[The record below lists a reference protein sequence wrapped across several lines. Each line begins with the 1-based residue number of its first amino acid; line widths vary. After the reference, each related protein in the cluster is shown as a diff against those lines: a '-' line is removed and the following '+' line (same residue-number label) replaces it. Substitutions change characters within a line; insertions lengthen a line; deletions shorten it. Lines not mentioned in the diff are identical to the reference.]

1 MAILKSKAVHRQP
14 SVVHNAMKNTVTEN
28 TEETQ
33 YLSFTDF
40 VKKRKIQEAKSLCS
54 RRSRS
59 IEKEMYDKD
68 VLLNYEEE
76 EEEEDNDKFHEYP
89 FKI

>member
-1 MAILKSKAVHRQP
+1 MAIQKSKAAHRQP
-14 SVVHNAMKNTVTEN
+14 NAVTNVVKNTVTEY
-28 TEETQ
+28 TEEPQ

-40 VKKRKIQEAKSLCS
+40 VKKRKIQEAKSLGR

-68 VLLNYEEE
+68 VPLHN
-76 EEEEDNDKFHEYP
+76 EEEEDDKIDEYP
-89 FKI
+89 FKM

>member
-1 MAILKSKAVHRQP
+1 MNTALLKSKAVHRQP
-14 SVVHNAMKNTVTEN
+14 SAVHNAMKNTVTEH

-40 VKKRKIQEAKSLCS
+40 VKKRKIQEAKSLGR

-68 VLLNYEEE
+68 LSLNY
-76 EEEEDNDKFHEYP
+76 EEEEDNDKINEYP

>member
-1 MAILKSKAVHRQP
+1 MAISKSKAAHRQP
-14 SVVHNAMKNTVTEN
+14 SAVHNVMKNTITEN

-40 VKKRKIQEAKSLCS
+40 VKKRKIQEAKSLGR

-68 VLLNYEEE
+68 ESLYYDYEEE
-76 EEEEDNDKFHEYP
+76 EDDKIDEYP
-89 FKI
+89 YKI

>member
-1 MAILKSKAVHRQP
+1 LNASIQKAKAVHRLSNNEQNKKNIKIE
-14 SVVHNAMKNTVTEN
+14 SVAEP
-28 TEETQ
+28 Q

-40 VKKRKIQEAKSLCS
+40 VKKRKIQEAKALGR

-59 IEKEMYDKD
+59 IEKEIYDQEFS
-68 VLLNYEEE
+68 LSN
-76 EEEEDNDKFHEYP
+76 EEEDNTNIEEFP

>member
-1 MAILKSKAVHRQP
+1 
-14 SVVHNAMKNTVTEN
+14 MKNTVTEH

-40 VKKRKIQEAKSLCS
+40 VKKRKIQEAKSLGR

-68 VLLNYEEE
+68 LSLNY
-76 EEEEDNDKFHEYP
+76 EEEEDNDKINEYP

>member
-1 MAILKSKAVHRQP
+1 MNASIQKAKALHRLP
-14 SVVHNAMKNTVTEN
+14 NAVPNEKNIKTESVVEP
-28 TEETQ
+28 Q

-40 VKKRKIQEAKSLCS
+40 VKKRKIQEAKALGR

-59 IEKEMYDKD
+59 IEKEMYDRE
-68 VLLNYEEE
+68 LSSNN
-76 EEEEDNDKFHEYP
+76 EEEDDNNNIEEFP

>member
-1 MAILKSKAVHRQP
+1 MAIQKSKAAHRQP
-14 SVVHNAMKNTVTEN
+14 HAVHNVMKNTVPEH

-40 VKKRKIQEAKSLCS
+40 VKKRKIQEAKSLGR

-59 IEKEMYDKD
+59 IEREMYDRD
-68 VLLNYEEE
+68 VSFQYEEE
-76 EEEEDNDKFHEYP
+76 EDDNIDEYP
-89 FKI
+89 FKIDN